1 MPEVVLFPKKP
12 QSYAELVSLFGDPA
26 EFGKDPSTRAVWEQ
40 KFMTLWRADIWQTQ
54 NPTLVLPNTLPFSR
68 MYVNR
73 MLVPVIDK
81 ALRLLVE
88 STLHG
93 EIKTFDGCWNIR
105 PIRGTE
111 NLPKPRWSIHSF
123 AMAFDLNAALNPLGG
138 PTAWT
143 DEFLNMMDDAGFT
156 VGADFKR
163 EDGMHFQF
171 ADNC

>member
-1 MPEVVLFPKKP
+1 MGDALDKKP
-12 QSYAELVSLFGDPA
+12 QSYLELVTLFGDPG
-26 EFGKDPSTRAVWEQ
+26 EFGKDASTRAVWEQ
-40 KFMTLWRADIWQTQ
+40 KFMTLWRVDVWKEKHPSIF
-54 NPTLVLPNTLPFSR
+54 LPPTLPFSR

-73 MLVPVIDK
+73 ILVPVIDK
-81 ALRLLVE
+81 ALELLVAKGIA
-88 STLHG
+88 S

-123 AMAFDLNAALNPLGG
+123 ACAFDLNAARNPLGG
-138 PTAWT
+138 PTEWS
-143 DEFLNMMDDAGFT
+143 DEFLDTMIEAGFT

-163 EDGMHFQF
+163 EDGMHFQY